1 MARRLVLAVT
11 MAMAGATLAPGPAA
25 AGGWTAVGLD
35 SVPDGIRAGESWV
48 VRLTILQPGRTP
60 LEGVE
65 PEVTISKPGTTRT
78 FAATPTGHPGVYRAS
93 VVFPSAGSWRYVDR
107 PARRGASRGRGSL
120 RDRDHHR

>member
-1 MARRLVLAVT
+1 M
-11 MAMAGATLAPGPAA
+11 
-25 AGGWTAVGLD
+25 GLD

-78 FAATPTGHPGVYRAS
+78 FAAPTGHPGVYRAS